1 MSKVRRSRKLD
12 ALDRR
17 ILAHLIVNSNRP
29 IVALAEHLEINPET
43 LRYRIERLKR
53 RKILKRFIAYIDTSR
68 LGYSNLLVFFRVHG
82 RDAKKL
88 RHFFNNLVNNNYITY
103 VAETIG
109 KWDGICELT
118 VKNFNEAIEI
128 IESMKDR
135 LDLNS
140 LEYEIQLERKMYTM
154 RARIFEEAYEYSK
167 PLEINRYPSDQVLD
181 IDEKDFQILSILSTR
196 GDITLKELAET
207 IGVSINTVKNRIE
220 RLESLGIIRG
230 YSVTI
235 DEATLGFNR
244 VTLLLK
250 LLEVPKT
257 RISKFLEEILSQ
269 KNVLNVIECFGA
281 YDLVIDIYAEEF
293 RTIVALLKKLN
304 RKYPDV
310 FSFYDL
316 ILVVEELKREYLPSI
331 TIKKS

>member
-1 MSKVRRSRKLD
+1 MPKVKRPRKLD

-29 IVALAEHLEINPET
+29 IVALAAHLEIKPET

-53 RKILKRFIAYIDTSR
+53 RKVLKRFITYIDTSL
-68 LGYSNLLVFFRVHG
+68 LGYTNLLVFFRVHG
-82 RDAKKL
+82 KDAKKL
-88 RHFFNNLVNNNYITY
+88 KHLFNNLVNNNHITY

-118 VKNFNEAIEI
+118 VKSFNEAIEI
-128 IESMKDR
+128 MEGMKDK
-135 LDLNS
+135 LALNS
-140 LEYEIQLERKMYTM
+140 LEYEIHLERKMYTM

-167 PLEINRYPSDQVLD
+167 PLEINRYPSNQVIN
-181 IDEKDFQILSILSTR
+181 IDEKDFQILSILSTK

-207 IGVSINTVKNRIE
+207 IGMSINTVKNRIE

-257 RISKFLEEILSQ
+257 RISEFLEEILSQ
-269 KNVLNVIECFGA
+269 KNILNITECFGV
-281 YDLVIDIYAEEF
+281 YGLIIDIYAEDF

-304 RKYPDV
+304 RKYSDV

-316 ILVVEELKREYLPSI
+316 ILVVEELKREYFPSQ
-331 TIKKS
+331 